1 MFSVEDAFGEN
12 DFLFF
17 LPSSS
22 YSLEIHFQQIIIRY
36 KAIASYYLRSCQ
48 QIIPVE
54 FLSFWSLSH
63 SASYV

>member
-1 MFSVEDAFGEN
+1 MFSVEDDFGEN

-17 LPSSS
+17 LPSPS

-36 KAIASYYLRSCQ
+36 KAIASYHLRSNSQ

-54 FLSFWSLSH
+54 FLGF
-63 SASYV
+63 